1 MFLIFDTET
10 TGFAH
15 YSKPA
20 GDSAQPHMI
29 QFAAALY
36 DPATNSVIQKAEYL
50 IRTVDGSPVPTK
62 ASGVHGITTEILERD
77 GVPAHM
83 MYEPL
88 AAIFERASQ
97 VVAFNVKFD
106 SLVLRAFCAK
116 LGRPDL
122 LAGKSIHCA
131 MLEMKDVLRM
141 PGKFGDFKWPSLAES
156 YAFVTGGEE
165 IENAHD
171 ALADVEATVVVY
183 AWLLQY
189 NTLCGNP
196 AEAKPFRRP
205 ELNSTKV
212 TTTTIQPS
220 VWQWSPGAPA
230 AAEREI
236 VVAPPP
242 AARAENFPV
251 PAAGGGDGPGP
262 APETPK
268 PKYKSLPTLGAYGS
282 NQFELP
288 L

>member
-15 YSKPA
+15 YGKPA

-62 ASGVHGITTEILERD
+62 AAEVHGITTEILERD
-77 GVPAHM
+77 GVAPELT
-83 MYEPL
+83 YEHL
-88 AAIFERASQ
+88 RELFFRVTRI
-97 VVAFNVKFD
+97 VAFNVKFD

-131 MLEMKDVLRM
+131 MLEMKDILKI
-141 PGKFGDFKWPSLAES
+141 PGKFGDYKWPSLAEA

-212 TTTTIQPS
+212 ATIIPMPLTNPPIKTIGEQIL
-220 VWQWSPGAPA
+220 
-230 AAEREI
+230 I
-236 VVAPPP
+236 VPPP

-251 PAAGGGDGPGP
+251 PAASGGDGPGP